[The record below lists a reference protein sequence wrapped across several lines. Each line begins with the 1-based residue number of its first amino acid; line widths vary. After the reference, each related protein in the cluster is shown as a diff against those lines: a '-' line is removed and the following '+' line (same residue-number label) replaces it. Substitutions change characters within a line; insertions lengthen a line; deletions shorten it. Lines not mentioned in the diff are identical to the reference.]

1 MKTSTEINSIAGAV
15 GMEKAVELVAKA
27 GFDCWDFSMF
37 AMGSYDWST
46 GKRRI
51 TGHPLE
57 TRDSALK
64 LAEKL
69 RKIGLENGIYCNQSH
84 APFPVSCGEIRELL
98 PLAIECTAE
107 AGGKI
112 CVIHPD
118 NNKTPEENAVMFR
131 ELLPFAHK
139 FDVIIAT
146 ENMWNWNS
154 EKDEAAPAA
163 CSDGPNFREHIDVV
177 GDSYLVACVDIGHA
191 EMKGLGTDAATMIRE
206 LGTRVQALHIHDNDR
221 WHDSHA
227 LPFTMNIDFVP
238 VIQALADVGYKGEFT
253 METNFVNTLWRNNPE
268 TGTKLLGE
276 TARKLADMFD
286 SLR

>member
-84 APFPVSCGEIRELL
+84 APFPVVSDEMKALL
-98 PLAIECTAE
+98 PVAIECTAE

-118 NNKTPEENAVMFR
+118 NNKNALENAEMFR
-131 ELLPFAHK
+131 GLLPVAKK
-139 FDVIIAT
+139 FGVIIAT
-146 ENMWNWNS
+146 ENMWNWNGA
-154 EKDEAAPAA
+154 EDHAAPAA
-163 CSDGPNFREHIDVV
+163 CSDGKSFREHVDAL
-177 GDSYLVACVDIGHA
+177 DDPFMAACVDVGHA

-206 LGTRVQALHIHDNDR
+206 LGPRVVALHLHDNDK
-221 WHDSHA
+221 WHDSHG
-227 LPFTMNIDFVP
+227 LPFTMNIDFGP
-238 VIQALADVGYKGEFT
+238 VVAALREIGYRGEFT
-253 METNFVNTLWRNNPE
+253 LESSLAAAKAETPE
-268 TGTKLLGE
+268 EGVKVMYRAT
-276 TARKLADMFD
+276 RKLVELYE
-286 SLR
+286 SI

>member
-27 GFDCWDFSMF
+27 GFDCWDFSLF
-37 AMGSYDWST
+37 NMGVYDWQKGT
-46 GKRRI
+46 RRI
-51 TGHPLE
+51 TGNPLE
-57 TRDSALK
+57 TRDSALQT
-64 LAEKL
+64 AENL
-69 RKIGLENGIYCNQSH
+69 RKIGEKSGIFCNQSH
-84 APFPVSCGEIRELL
+84 APFPVNCGEIRELL
-98 PLAIECTAE
+98 PLAIECTAA

-139 FDVIIAT
+139 FDVKIAT

-177 GDSYLVACVDIGHA
+177 GDPYLVACVDIGHA

-253 METNFVNTLWRNNPE
+253 METNFVNTLWRNDPE

>member
-1 MKTSTEINSIAGAV
+1 MKTSTEINSIAGEV

-27 GFDCWDFSMF
+27 GFDCWDFSLF
-37 AMGSYDWST
+37 NMGVYDWQKGT
-46 GKRRI
+46 RRI
-51 TGHPLE
+51 TGNPLE

-98 PLAIECTAE
+98 PLAIECTAA

-177 GDSYLVACVDIGHA
+177 GDPYLVACVDIGHA

-206 LGTRVQALHIHDNDR
+206 LGPRVQALHIHDNDR

-253 METNFVNTLWRNNPE
+253 METNFVNTLWRNDPE
-268 TGTKLLGE
+268 TGTKILGE